1 MNTLT
6 LPTEDNHI
14 VIRCQP
20 ARIYIDGAR
29 HRDLQLITW
38 DVLPAP
44 DFGKVMLT
52 VAAMNSTGDTGRIEN
67 RGELPAIGA
76 SVVIRPP
83 HGSGGL
89 EFIGYVTSH
98 EFKVEQDTEQ
108 VFIECAH
115 HLKADL
121 GDIIADIWQFDGLQ
135 AVKTSQAT
143 VKFNTDL
150 NSLASSSMH
159 SIAGRTCR
167 VFDSSIDA
175 ATWTVADAIEYLLAA
190 AVPSDVEIPSQT
202 EIESLA
208 AGIELNSL
216 DITGKSA
223 IEALVSV
230 AKLAGLEIRSART
243 GRGLVLYRPGVSGK
257 VHNVALQLAGSS
269 LSTTDSNLW
278 RGRIL
283 IQRRPSRCGVLALG
297 APKQYESTFELSPGW
312 DSGRETSRWRDFVRS
327 ESDDWQAATDVYR
340 KWVLN
345 EHGWY
350 CQNPW
355 NLAVYNFAGI
365 SVEDFTVRSARSFL
379 PCLSTDLAGQSLGV
393 VAEIKCGSGK
403 PWRRWRGPLW
413 VSKDECAV
421 YLGGDG
427 LPGEYFQAVV
437 GGSAQVRVTAALQAD
452 ARLVW
457 EVDGDPN
464 TPREVIDASKRAGW
478 KQVHTASIFAGSQNV
493 GTPLTQ
499 DDSQLIRSLAIR
511 RAQVVSEATDAKL
524 TLGWIDTSCHVGDIV
539 ERIDGRSFELAS
551 NPDSRPSVRS
561 VRHEFGESQTTHLI
575 VSG

>member
-1 MNTLT
+1 MNNLT
-6 LPTEDNHI
+6 LPAEDNHDI
-14 VIRCQP
+14 IPCQP
-20 ARIYIDGAR
+20 ARIYIDGVR
-29 HRDLQLITW
+29 RRDLQLITW

-44 DFGKVMLT
+44 DFGKAMLT
-52 VAAMNSTGDTGRIEN
+52 MAAMNSTGATGRIEN
-67 RGELPAIGA
+67 RGELPSIGA
-76 SVVIRPP
+76 NVVIRPS
-83 HGSGGL
+83 HQTGGL
-89 EFIGYVTSH
+89 EFVGYVTSH
-98 EFKVEQDTEQ
+98 EFKAEQDTEQ
-108 VFIECAH
+108 VLVECAH

-159 SIAGRTCR
+159 SVAGRTCR

-175 ATWTVADAIEYLLAA
+175 TAWTVADAIGYLLAT
-190 AVPSDVEIPSQT
+190 AVPGDVETPSQT
-202 EIESLA
+202 EIENLA

-223 IEALVSV
+223 IEALLSV

-243 GRGLVLYRPGVSGK
+243 GCGLVLYRPGVSGR
-257 VHNVALQLAGSS
+257 VRHVALQPAGSS

-278 RGRIL
+278 RGRIR

-297 APKQYESTFELSPGW
+297 APKQYESTFELSAGW
-312 DSGRETSRWRDFVRS
+312 DTARETSRWRDFVRS
-327 ESDDWQAATDVYR
+327 ESSDWQSVTDVYR

-350 CQNPW
+350 GMNPW
-355 NLAVYNFAGI
+355 NLAVYSFAGI
-365 SVEDFTVRSARSFL
+365 SGEDFTVRSARSFL

-393 VAEIKCGSGK
+393 VAEIRCGTNK

-427 LPGEYFQAVV
+427 LPGEYFQAAVV
-437 GGSAQVRVTAALQAD
+437 GSAQVRVTATLQAD

-464 TPREVIDASKRAGW
+464 APRNVIDASTRAGW
-478 KQVHTASIFAGSQNV
+478 KQVHDGSIFANSQNV

-499 DDSQLIRSLAIR
+499 DDSQLIKSLAIR
-511 RAQVVSEATDAKL
+511 HAQVTSTATDAEF
-524 TLGWIDTSCHVGDIV
+524 TLGWIDMSCHVGDIV

-551 NPDSRPSVRS
+551 NPDLRPSVRS
-561 VRHEFGESQTTHLI
+561 VRHEFGESQTTHLL